1 MLSWDSGVHTL
12 SFLRG
17 SDLERTEA
25 LWSSGASLILEMNC
39 QFVFAEPGSDSHS
52 CVYRTAPDSMLPTGD
67 RQTLRLSVIRSP
79 GHSGP
84 TFPPITVHTLLL
96 HSSQAHWRPRPF
108 PIMPGLGSGQFFFLE
123 CPFPASPL
131 GKLPFNHQ
139 GPVQK

>member
-39 QFVFAEPGSDSHS
+39 QFIFAEPGSESHS
-52 CVYRTAPDSMLPTGD
+52 CVYRTAPDSLLLTGN
-67 RQTLRLSVIRSP
+67 RQTPEAAIRSP

-84 TFPPITVHTLLL
+84 TFPPIAVHTLL
-96 HSSQAHWRPRPF
+96 HSSQAHWMPRPF

-131 GKLPFNHQ
+131 GKLPFNCQ